1 MRQDQLR
8 LQRIER
14 IEPAGI
20 IADPHAAPLVVWG
33 IHGAGEH
40 VRALRI
46 GDVVLERLPGEEV
59 DALRVRAMREVV
71 PNLPADAW
79 RDSRGAAIGYFV
91 YIGLDQDHCAP
102 SAQHLEGIL

>member
-1 MRQDQLR
+1 MGGIHSEPPAAR
-8 LQRIER
+8 L
-14 IEPAGI
+14 
-20 IADPHAAPLVVWG
+20 VCWG
-33 IHGAGEH
+33 IHGGGEH
-40 VRALRI
+40 VRALKI
-46 GDVVLERLPGEEV
+46 GDIVLERLAGEEV